1 MLNKPFLHF
10 QCAYIIHCILYIIY
24 SILNIIYHISYIIY
38 HILYIIYFK
47 LYIMYYILYI
57 IYFKLYIMYY
67 ILYIIFYIYIYMY
80 YNTYIYMYYNTYIYI
95 CINYIIYIYM
105 SFSPSPSFNCWWS
118 ANPKKVQSG
127 QVAASTSPSSWSSCN
142 DAIASSKRGICFVTG
157 PGGRLGRQ
165 SIAAIASQRGTPR
178 TKEQRSEPWKQGWI
192 NLSHTRRYSRIL
204 PSIPSMS

>member
-1 MLNKPFLHF
+1 MSNKPFLHF

-24 SILNIIYHISYIIY
+24 YILFIIYHISYIIY
-38 HILYIIYFK
+38 YILYILNYILCIIYYILYILNSILCIIYYILYIIYFK
-47 LYIMYYILYI
+47 FYIMYYILYI
-57 IYFKLYIMYY
+57 IL
-67 ILYIIFYIYIYMY
+67 
-80 YNTYIYMYYNTYIYI
+80 YIYI
-95 CINYIIYIYM
+95 CINYIIYIYICVL
-105 SFSPSPSFNCWWS
+105 FPSPSFNCWWS

-204 PSIPSMS
+204 PSIIPSMS